1 MPVAKSLSILVVD
14 DQHVDDQQSMR
25 GLARQCLKKLG
36 VLDVSLAASGDA
48 AIEMLGAK
56 KCDVVISDLNMPGMN
71 GVDLARQIKAHP
83 VLKAIP
89 VLLATSDSYRDQ
101 ADEDAIDQFVAKPFS
116 VADMRTAIEAQL
128 GSLT

>member
-1 MPVAKSLSILVVD
+1 MPVAKSLSILV
-14 DQHVDDQQSMR
+14 VDDQQSMR

-71 GVDLARQIKAHP
+71 GVELARQIKAHP

-89 VLLATSDSYRDQ
+89 VLLATSDAYRDQ

-128 GSLT
+128 GALT